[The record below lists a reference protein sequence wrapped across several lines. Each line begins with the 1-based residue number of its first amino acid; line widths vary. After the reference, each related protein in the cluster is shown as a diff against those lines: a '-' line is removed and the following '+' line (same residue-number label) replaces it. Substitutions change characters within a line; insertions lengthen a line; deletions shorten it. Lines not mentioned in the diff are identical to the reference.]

1 MCFWVPQTLVW
12 GQPQQEA
19 VDIVIDALKSNDPAM
34 QTGAIALVRDI
45 PGSEVTKALAKE
57 LPNLPAA
64 AQVQLLSALADRG
77 DPASLPAVKDA
88 AGAADESVRIAALKA
103 VGQLGDASCV
113 TMLAR
118 KAAQSRG
125 QEQKAAQE
133 SLYRLRGEAVDRAIL
148 AELSSAEPDVKMELI
163 QAVGQRNIVSGVP
176 ALLET
181 AKDED
186 TKVQRESF
194 KVLKTVAGPERLP
207 ALVKLLIHLES
218 TSVRNEAEKTIAA
231 IAHKIED
238 KDRQAEAVLDA
249 LPAVEDVQAKRS
261 LYSVLGKIGD
271 DSALAVLRP
280 ALRSSN
286 AEIQVA
292 AIRALSDWPNAKP
305 AEDLLKVAETS
316 DNKVHRILA
325 LRGFVRLLGLPSER
339 STAETMQM
347 YEQAMDLAPNTSEK
361 RRVLS
366 GLANVKS
373 PAALEIAASYLDDG
387 SLHQEAEI
395 ALIKIAESIYGS
407 YPDKTKDILQRLI
420 QSSKSDSIRQR
431 AQKVINQIERF
442 EDYITAWQ
450 VSAPYTKQGAD
461 GTELF
466 DVAFAP
472 EKADADIKW
481 QIMPAGT
488 SDDRPWLMELD
499 KVFGGDNRVGYL
511 RTNVWSDTQQKAQ
524 LEIGSDDGIK
534 VWLNGEVV
542 HANNVT
548 RPASP
553 GQDKVEVVLKQGWND
568 LLLKLTQGGGEWAV
582 CARLRDVDG
591 SKLEGLKVQAEK
603 K

>member
-1 MCFWVPQTLVW
+1 
-12 GQPQQEA
+12 
-19 VDIVIDALKSNDPAM
+19 
-34 QTGAIALVRDI
+34 
-45 PGSEVTKALAKE
+45 
-57 LPNLPAA
+57 
-64 AQVQLLSALADRG
+64 
-77 DPASLPAVKDA
+77 
-88 AGAADESVRIAALKA
+88 
-103 VGQLGDASCV
+103 
-113 TMLAR
+113 
-118 KAAQSRG
+118 
-125 QEQKAAQE
+125 
-133 SLYRLRGEAVDRAIL
+133 
-148 AELSSAEPDVKMELI
+148 
-163 QAVGQRNIVSGVP
+163 
-176 ALLET
+176 
-181 AKDED
+181 
-186 TKVQRESF
+186 
-194 KVLKTVAGPERLP
+194 
-207 ALVKLLIHLES
+207 
-218 TSVRNEAEKTIAA
+218 
-231 IAHKIED
+231 
-238 KDRQAEAVLDA
+238 
-249 LPAVEDVQAKRS
+249 
-261 LYSVLGKIGD
+261 
-271 DSALAVLRP
+271 VLRT
-280 ALRSSN
+280 ALDSGN
-286 AEIQVA
+286 AEIRDA

-305 AEDLLKVAETS
+305 AEDLLKVAKTS

-347 YEQAMDLAPNTSEK
+347 YKQAMDLTPNTSEK

-373 PAALEIAASYLDDG
+373 PAALEAAASYLDDG
-387 SLHQEAEI
+387 SLQQEAEV
-395 ALIKIAESIYGS
+395 AVIKIAESIYGS

-431 AQKVINQIERF
+431 ARKVIHQIEQF

-450 VSAPYTKQGAD
+450 VSAPYMKQGAD
-461 GTELF
+461 GTALF

-472 EKADADIKW
+472 EKADADVRW

-553 GQDKVEVVLKQGWND
+553 GQDKAEVVLKQGWND
-568 LLLKLTQGGGEWAV
+568 LSLKLTQGGGEWAV